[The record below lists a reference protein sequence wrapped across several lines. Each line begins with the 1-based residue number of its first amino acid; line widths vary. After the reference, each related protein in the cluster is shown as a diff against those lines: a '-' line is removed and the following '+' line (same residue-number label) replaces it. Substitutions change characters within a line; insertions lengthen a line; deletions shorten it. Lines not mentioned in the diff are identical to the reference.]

1 MKYSFLR
8 EGHLKDICS
17 MVLDSTIQ
25 WYTSKL
31 IRQKSSI
38 GIRKGSRENTFTS
51 RIWRISRTHL
61 EDDTWILKICVGPKY
76 YD

>member
-1 MKYSFLR
+1 MTEYSFLR

-17 MVLDSTIQ
+17 AVLDSTIQ

-31 IRQKSSI
+31 ITQKSSI

-51 RIWRISRTHL
+51 RIWRISRTHP
-61 EDDTWILKICVGPKY
+61 EDTWILKICVGPKY